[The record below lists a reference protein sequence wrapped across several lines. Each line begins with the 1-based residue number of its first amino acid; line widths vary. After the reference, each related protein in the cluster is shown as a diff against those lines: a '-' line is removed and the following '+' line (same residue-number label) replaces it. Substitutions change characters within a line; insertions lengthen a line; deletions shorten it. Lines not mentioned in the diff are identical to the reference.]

1 MKEEPVADQAQQRE
15 DRKRLQDEQQ
25 GSAEDRLEVWIPLEE
40 AAEATGLSQAVLEY
54 WDVTEKVESRAVPST
69 NGGRKEVLLAD
80 VMRELQTALERHKT
94 EGEEDLPQLGL
105 HSENEMLRH
114 EIELLR
120 NERDLVERRADL
132 AQAIADERQ
141 GRIEDAER
149 EIKRVHTERDEL
161 LDEIERMRTEAQQL
175 TEDLRQAVSL
185 CEELTAELD
194 QLRTDRDQ
202 FVEELELARRDRQE
216 LGAELER
223 SRAAAVDLASEL
235 DQRGAEQGRTLRRA
249 EEAEAVAAGLQRGLE
264 EIKRVADLF
273 VGAAEE
279 EEA

>member
-1 MKEEPVADQAQQRE
+1 MKEEPVAEKASETENPEQ
-15 DRKRLQDEQQ
+15 LQDEQQ
-25 GSAEDRLEVWIPLEE
+25 DSSEGRLEVWMTLEE
-40 AAEATGLSQAVLEY
+40 AAEATGLNQAVLQY
-54 WDVTEKVESRAVPST
+54 WDVTGKVASRAVSTT

-94 EGEEDLPQLGL
+94 EGAEPLPQLDL
-105 HSENEMLRH
+105 YSENEMLRH
-114 EIELLR
+114 EVKLLR
-120 NERDLVERRADL
+120 DERDLVERRADL

-161 LDEIERMRTEAQQL
+161 LDEIERMRTEGQQL

-194 QLRTDRDQ
+194 QLRTDREQ

-279 EEA
+279 EES